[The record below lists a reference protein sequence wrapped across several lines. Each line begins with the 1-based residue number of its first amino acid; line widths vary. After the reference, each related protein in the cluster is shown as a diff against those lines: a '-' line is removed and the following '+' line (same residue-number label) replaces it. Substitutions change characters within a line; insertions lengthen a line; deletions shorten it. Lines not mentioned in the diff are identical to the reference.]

1 MNSSKSLWSARYM
14 AQLLKNPPFKNPRS
28 APENDAGFHFSTKFG
43 FGVMDAEAFISH
55 AKH

>member
-1 MNSSKSLWSARYM
+1 M
-14 AQLLKNPPFKNPRS
+14 AKRKFSQLLKNPPFKNPRS